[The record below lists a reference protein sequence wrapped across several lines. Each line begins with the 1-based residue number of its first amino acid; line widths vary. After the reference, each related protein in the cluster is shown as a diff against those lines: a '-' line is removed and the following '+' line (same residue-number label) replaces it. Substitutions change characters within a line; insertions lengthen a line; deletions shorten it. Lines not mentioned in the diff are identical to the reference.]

1 MAVDFPANP
10 ADGDE
15 FVSGIRTYI
24 YDGTKGKWNVKVPGS
39 TYAFNALGAVSDH
52 IIPSADITYDLGSA
66 TYRFRDLYL
75 SGNSIQ
81 LGNRTISED
90 NIPEVDLTIVPETL
104 QLAVD
109 SPTAGHSGDWLWT
122 WKSGALP
129 YARTTISNLAQAN
142 VPIYES
148 GVYTLFNFAAHEIH
162 GTMTQTHKIHLKWI
176 EGAGTDNNVSWATST
191 LNVQNITFEG
201 VNGGAATEVQ
211 RININV
217 PDTVTPPT
225 LVAPN
230 VTYDVS
236 FTQAGAYTF
245 TGTAHGQ
252 NPTLGPLRRG
262 GTYTFNLDSS
272 VSGHPFYLTT
282 DNGASWAQGT
292 YYGEYT
298 NGVTGSR
305 NDSGT
310 VVFTVPSDAPDTL
323 YYQCGN
329 HSNMRG
335 ELVIKDLAVEV
346 NGSGNYVLYFQH
358 DQEEH
363 AVPAELR
370 PKPGLV
376 QQICLVYDGASGKFI
391 PQDMGDYITKTSVI
405 QERIQ
410 ELAATT
416 VDTKLSDGVVT
427 DVATVK
433 ENTTFITNLN
443 QQGELQVHTGT
454 ARWYAP
460 FDCEITGISM
470 KLRVA
475 ADDFVSMSV
484 KRNDTAVRSDSI
496 LPGQLSST
504 IASPNFD
511 LLEGQYLTVDVTA
524 VGSNAKGE
532 DLVVQFKYRETTS

>member
-1 MAVDFPANP
+1 MAVDFPSNP
-10 ADGDE
+10 SDGDE

-24 YDGTKGKWNVKVPGS
+24 YDATKSKWNVKVPGS
-39 TYAFNALGAVSDH
+39 TYAFNSLGAVSDH

-66 TYRFRDLYL
+66 NYRFRDLYL

-104 QLAVD
+104 QIAVD

-129 YARTTISNLAQAN
+129 YARTTITNQVQAN
-142 VPIYES
+142 VPLYES

-176 EGAGTDNNVSWATST
+176 EGAGTDNNISWATST
-191 LNVQNITFEG
+191 LNVQGITVAG
-201 VNGGAATEVQ
+201 VNDSQPTEVQ

-217 PDTVTPPT
+217 PETITAPT

-245 TGTAHGQ
+245 TGTANGQ
-252 NPTLGPLRRG
+252 NPTLGPLYRG
-262 GTYTFNLDSS
+262 GTYTFALDSS

-282 DNGASWAQGT
+282 DNGASWAQGA
-292 YYGEYT
+292 YAFEYT
-298 NGVTGSR
+298 DGVTGSR

-310 VVFTVPSDAPDTL
+310 VVFTVPANAPNTL

-335 ELVIKDLAVEV
+335 ELVIKDLEVEV
-346 NGSGNYVLYFQH
+346 NGSGNFVVYFQH

-363 AVPAELR
+363 AVPVELR

-391 PQDMGDYITKTSVI
+391 PQDMGDYITKTAVI

-427 DVATVK
+427 DIATVK
-433 ENTTFITNLN
+433 ENTTFVTNLN

-460 FDCEITGISM
+460 FDLEVTGISA
-470 KLRVA
+470 KVSTP
-475 ADDFVSMSV
+475 ADQIIAIEV
-484 KRNDTAVRSDSI
+484 KRDSLLAKSANI
-496 LPGQLSST
+496 LAGQYST
-504 IASPNFD
+504 SVGSPNFTMN
-511 LLEGQYLTVDVTA
+511 EGQYLTVDLTQ
-524 VGSNAKGE
+524 VGLNAKGE
-532 DLVVQFKYRETTS
+532 DLVVQFKYRQTS